1 MPSTPSSHG
10 AGPAPSHRSLAG
22 VVIGTWNV
30 SWWSEARLPLIEPL
44 GASLFALQETKLVS
58 RLEQARS
65 SLKRRGY
72 TLHHG
77 CAALS
82 RPTTTANTASSGV
95 GILASPGV
103 AVSPFTPDGAS
114 WKRIFA
120 MARACAVQIPPRPDL
135 PRGLRI
141 FSVYGPLQRDPAHVP
156 FTEAFLDTMALLDM
170 QVPTLFMGDFN
181 GTVAPDRD
189 YPSGEGSVCP
199 LLIIGP
205 WWTST

>member
-1 MPSTPSSHG
+1 
-10 AGPAPSHRSLAG
+10 
-22 VVIGTWNV
+22 
-30 SWWSEARLPLIEPL
+30 
-44 GASLFALQETKLVS
+44 
-58 RLEQARS
+58 
-65 SLKRRGY
+65 
-72 TLHHG
+72 
-77 CAALS
+77 
-82 RPTTTANTASSGV
+82 
-95 GILASPGV
+95 
-103 AVSPFTPDGAS
+103 
-114 WKRIFA
+114 

-156 FTEAFLDTMALLDM
+156 FTEAFLDMVALLDM